1 MTLNIFSALITLHA
15 AAYNPNTETLFLE
28 IIMGTCAAIAIGAT
42 IFVKGFLL
50 RK

>member
-1 MTLNIFSALITLHA
+1 MTLEIFSALVTLHT

-28 IIMGTCAAIAIGAT
+28 IIMGTCAAIAIGAA
-42 IFVKGFLL
+42 IIVKEFML